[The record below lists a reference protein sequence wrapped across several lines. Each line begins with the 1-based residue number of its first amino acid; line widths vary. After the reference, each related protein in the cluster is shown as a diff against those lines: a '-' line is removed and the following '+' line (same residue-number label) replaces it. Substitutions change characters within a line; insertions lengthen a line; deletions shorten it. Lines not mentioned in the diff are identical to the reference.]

1 MSKIFKPKIVMPPVP
16 PAPEPVRYEPPAITP
31 DSETAKDIAEADAA
45 AKIEE
50 DATKKAIVE
59 KKKKK
64 PVTIL
69 TGPTGLTTDAST
81 FETTLRS

>member
-31 DSETAKDIAEADAA
+31 DSETANDIAEADAA

-50 DATKKAIVE
+50 DATKKAIVFNNQRSVDQTTNKNE
-59 KKKKK
+59 K
-64 PVTIL
+64 
-69 TGPTGLTTDAST
+69 
-81 FETTLRS
+81 

>member
-16 PAPEPVRYEPPAITP
+16 PAPEPVRFEPPEP
-31 DSETAKDIAEADAA
+31 KETTADADAA
-45 AKIEE
+45 AKLEE
-50 DATKKAIVE
+50 DGAKQAIVE

-64 PVTIL
+64 PQTIL

-81 FETTLRS
+81 FETTLMS